1 MSENNELKLSYF
13 TLFKLTDGF
22 QIVTE
27 NYTATGEVAS
37 IRNYKSLLQLN
48 NVTKKMPTKFQC
60 MDGNLN
66 ETAIRTSIE
75 NAPILS
81 FNVIGIRQSVL
92 ILYGGI

>member
-81 FNVIGIRQSVL
+81 FNVIGIIIDKQS
-92 ILYGGI
+92 